1 MRFGRWLLLMLLPAG
16 LLMMLFVVG
25 LLQLGWQSFHFDG
38 QFGLGNY
45 FAFFAR
51 SDYVAVLLKTIE
63 IAMITTIVC
72 LIVGYPAAYYIARA
86 PRHRNLLMILVIL
99 PWLVSVV
106 VRTYGWI
113 VILGN
118 RGTLNSFLIWLGLTE
133 GPIRL
138 LFNQTG
144 VMIGLVHV
152 FCPFMII
159 SILTVLMHVDRSL
172 EEASMSLGAGPIE
185 TFFRV
190 LAPLSV
196 PGVIACS
203 TIVFL
208 LSTGAIVTPLL
219 LGGPRNGML
228 STQIY
233 QDVFQLFNFPKAAS
247 MSFTLM
253 LLAMLLV
260 WPLQFLERRMTRNLK
275 GSEASS

>member
-1 MRFGRWLLLMLLPAG
+1 MKFGRGLLAFLLPAAC
-16 LLMMLFVVG
+16 LMSLFIFG
-25 LLQLGWQSFHFDG
+25 LLQLGWQSFFFDK

-45 FAFFAR
+45 TSFFVRA
-51 SDYVAVLLKTIE
+51 DYVAVLLYTIK
-63 IAMITTIVC
+63 IALVTTLIC
-72 LIVGYPAAYYIARA
+72 LVIGYSAAYVIARSS
-86 PRHRNLLMILVIL
+86 RWRNFLLIIVIL

-118 RGTLNSFLIWLGLTE
+118 RGTLNSLLMWTGLTDA
-133 GPIRL
+133 PIRL
-138 LFNQTG
+138 LYNQTG
-144 VMIGLVHV
+144 VLIGLVHV

-159 SILTVLMHVDRSL
+159 SILTMLMHIDRSL

-185 TFFRV
+185 TFLRV
-190 LAPLSV
+190 VGPLSV
-196 PGVIACS
+196 PGVIAGS

-233 QDVFQLFNFPKAAS
+233 QDVFQLFNFPKAGAMAFLLMAIS
-247 MSFTLM
+247 MLI
-253 LLAMLLV
+253 V
-260 WPLQFLERRMTRNLK
+260 WPLQFIERRLTRRLR
-275 GSEASS
+275 GSEV